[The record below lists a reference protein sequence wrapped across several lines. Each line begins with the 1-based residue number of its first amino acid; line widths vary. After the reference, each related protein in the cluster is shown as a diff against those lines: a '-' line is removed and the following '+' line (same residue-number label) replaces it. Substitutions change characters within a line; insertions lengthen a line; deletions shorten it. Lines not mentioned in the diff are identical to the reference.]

1 MKICVYG
8 ASSNQIDKNLIK
20 VGEELGLEMAKRGI
34 PLIFGAGAN
43 GMMGAV
49 ARGITKGGGHMTG
62 IAPSF
67 FEVDGVIYDKCDELI
82 RPETMWDRKTL
93 LRDFADAYIVTPG
106 GIGTMDEFFEVLTL
120 KQLGRTEKAIVILN
134 TDGFYNELLDL
145 LNDFIKNKSVKNS
158 VYELFYVTTSVTD
171 ALDYIEKY
179 NPEATDAKKYKFI

>member
-20 VGEELGLEMAKRGI
+20 TGEALGEEMAKRGI

-67 FEVDGVIYDKCDELI
+67 FEVDGIIYDKCDELI

-120 KQLGRTEKAIVILN
+120 KQLGRTDKAMVILN
-134 TDGFYNELLDL
+134 IDGFYDKLIALLDG
-145 LNDFIKNKSVKNS
+145 FIKDKAVKET
-158 VYELFYVTTSVTD
+158 VYNLFYVTTSITD
-171 ALDYIEKY
+171 ALDYIENYTSEKGD
-179 NPEATDAKKYKFI
+179 ATKYKFI

>member
-20 VGEELGLEMAKRGI
+20 TGEDLGFEMAKRGI

-67 FEVDGVIYDKCDELI
+67 FEVDGIIYDKCDELI

-120 KQLGRTEKAIVILN
+120 KQLGRTDKAMVILN
-134 TDGFYNELLDL
+134 IDGFYDKLIALLDG
-145 LNDFIKNKSVKNS
+145 FIKDKAVKET
-158 VYELFYVTTSVTD
+158 VYNLFYVTTSITD
-171 ALDYIEKY
+171 ALDYIENYTSEKAD
-179 NPEATDAKKYKFI
+179 ATKYKFI

>member
-20 VGEELGLEMAKRGI
+20 VGEELGVEMAKRGI

-67 FEVDGVIYDKCDELI
+67 FEVDGIIYDKCDELI

-120 KQLGRTEKAIVILN
+120 KQLGRTDKAMVILN
-134 TDGFYNELLDL
+134 IDGFYDKLIALLDG
-145 LNDFIKNKSVKNS
+145 FIKDKAVKET
-158 VYELFYVTTSVTD
+158 VYDLFYVTTSVND
-171 ALDYIEKY
+171 ALDYIENYTSEKG
-179 NPEATDAKKYKFI
+179 DASKYKFI

>member
-20 VGEELGLEMAKRGI
+20 VGEELGEEMAKRGI

-67 FEVDGVIYDKCDELI
+67 FEVDGIIYDKCDELI

-120 KQLGRTEKAIVILN
+120 KQLGRTDKAIVILDI
-134 TDGFYNELLDL
+134 DGFYEKLIQLLD
-145 LNDFIKNKSVKNS
+145 DFIENKAVKKSV
-158 VYELFYVTTSVTD
+158 YDLFYVTTSVND
-171 ALDYIEKY
+171 ALDYIENY
-179 NPEATDAKKYKFI
+179 TSDSGDARKYKFI

>member
-20 VGEELGLEMAKRGI
+20 TGEALGEEMAKRGI

-67 FEVDGVIYDKCDELI
+67 FEVDGIIYDKCDELI

-120 KQLGRTEKAIVILN
+120 KQLGRTDKAMVILN
-134 TDGFYNELLDL
+134 IDGFYDKLIALLDG
-145 LNDFIKNKSVKNS
+145 FIKDKAVKET
-158 VYELFYVTTSVTD
+158 VYNLFYVTTSITD
-171 ALDYIEKY
+171 ALDYIENYTSEKVD
-179 NPEATDAKKYKFI
+179 ATKYKFI

>member
-20 VGEELGLEMAKRGI
+20 VGEDLGEEMAKRGI

-67 FEVDGVIYDKCDELI
+67 LKLTALYTTSATNL
-82 RPETMWDRKTL
+82 
-93 LRDFADAYIVTPG
+93 FAP
-106 GIGTMDEFFEVLTL
+106 
-120 KQLGRTEKAIVILN
+120 KQCGTEKH
-134 TDGFYNELLDL
+134 F
-145 LNDFIKNKSVKNS
+145 F
-158 VYELFYVTTSVTD
+158 
-171 ALDYIEKY
+171 
-179 NPEATDAKKYKFI
+179 ATLQTRTL

>member
-20 VGEELGLEMAKRGI
+20 VGEDLGEEMAKRGI

-134 TDGFYNELLDL
+134 TDGFYDELLDL
-145 LNDFIKNKSVKNS
+145 LNNFIKNKSVKKS
-158 VYELFYVTTSVTD
+158 VYELFYVTTSITD
-171 ALDYIEKY
+171 ALDYIENY
-179 NPEATDAKKYKFI
+179 NPESTDAKKYKFI

>member
-20 VGEELGLEMAKRGI
+20 TGEALGEEMAKRGI

-67 FEVDGVIYDKCDELI
+67 FEVDGIIYDKCDELI

-120 KQLGRTEKAIVILN
+120 KQLGRTDKAMVILN
-134 TDGFYNELLDL
+134 IDGFYDKLIALLDG
-145 LNDFIKNKSVKNS
+145 FIKDKAVKET
-158 VYELFYVTTSVTD
+158 VYNLFYVTTSITD
-171 ALDYIEKY
+171 ALDYIENYTSEKG
-179 NPEATDAKKYKFI
+179 DAKKYKFI

>member
-67 FEVDGVIYDKCDELI
+67 FEVDGIIYDKCDELI

-120 KQLGRTEKAIVILN
+120 KQLGRTDKAMVILN
-134 TDGFYNELLDL
+134 ADGFYDKLIALLDG
-145 LNDFIKNKSVKNS
+145 FIKDKAVKET
-158 VYELFYVTTSVTD
+158 VYDLFYVTTSITD
-171 ALDYIEKY
+171 ALDYIENYTSEKG
-179 NPEATDAKKYKFI
+179 DAKKYKFI

>member
-20 VGEELGLEMAKRGI
+20 VGEDLGEEMAKRGI

-67 FEVDGVIYDKCDELI
+67 FEVDGIIYDKCDELI

-134 TDGFYNELLDL
+134 TDGFYDKLLQLLD
-145 LNDFIKNKSVKNS
+145 DFIANKSVKKS

-179 NPEATDAKKYKFI
+179 SPETATAKKYKFI